1 MTIYKE
7 IYDLI
12 ADTSQG
18 ACDHEIGAVLGADR
32 ADDICEVVFDRIE
45 DINRYMYTPNVEYLN
60 EVIERWQRWR
70 FAGIVHSHLN
80 NQCTL
85 SSADKAYIE
94 YIMMA
99 MPPDIDHLYFPV
111 YVISENKLYGYKA
124 ERMLN
129 RVIIF
134 DEPINII

>member
-12 ADTSQG
+12 ADTAQR

-32 ADDICEVVFDRIE
+32 SDDICEAVFDRIE
-45 DINRYMYTPNVEYLN
+45 DIKQYMYTPNVEYLN

-94 YIMMA
+94 DIMMA
-99 MPPDIDHLYFPV
+99 MPSDVDYLYFPV
-111 YVISENKLYGYKA
+111 YVMPENKLYGYKA
-124 ERMLN
+124 ERLLN

-134 DEPINII
+134 EEPVTII

>member
-1 MTIYKE
+1 MRIYKE

-12 ADTSQG
+12 ADTAQG

-32 ADDICEVVFDRIE
+32 GDDICEVVFDRIE
-45 DINRYMYTPNVEYLN
+45 DIKRYMYTPNVEYLN

-94 YIMMA
+94 DIMMA
-99 MPPDIDHLYFPV
+99 MPPDMDYLYFPV
-111 YVISENKLYGYKA
+111 YVIPENKLYGYKA
-124 ERMLN
+124 ERLLN
-129 RVIIF
+129 RVIILE
-134 DEPINII
+134 EPVTII